1 LINFDLLILIE
12 EMEKEKEN
20 KNGVKKCK
28 LIMNET

>member
-12 EMEKEKEN
+12 EKEKEKEN